1 MKKRWLAMSMAFA
14 LSISMIGQ
22 TGATAVYATPTDTEN
37 VEERQDEKELSDLEI
52 ASQMVNNYE
61 DIDIEPPLSVSE
73 YAGGIPSTIADS
85 KSLASKYDPR
95 GDANI
100 PAIRNQGSLGTC
112 WAHGV
117 QSMIEMDLW
126 KQGKLNGND
135 MSEFQ
140 TVYFMNHDW
149 EDPLNLC
156 TNDNF
161 HAVDSKGDSA
171 LSKTWY
177 TQGCNTAYTK
187 FMLMDWVGAVSETEH
202 SNTAY
207 NVLLTNKEN
216 AVLNKDFAIKNDAA
230 HMQDVTVINTE
241 DMDVI
246 KKMVQEH
253 GAVEVDYWS
262 DQTTADNGTG
272 EEVYYNEA
280 NAAYYFDGYKGVD
293 KKDRTINHAVTI
305 IGWDDDFPKEKFNE
319 DHQPE
324 RNGAWLA
331 RNSWGTW
338 GDDGYF
344 WLSYED
350 TSIDEVAY
358 VMQAAA
364 RDSED
369 YYDHNYQYDGGIS
382 LSSISYASAAE
393 QYGDKYEGIQMA
405 NVFTA
410 QQDEVLK
417 AVAIYTGANYGYTV
431 QIYKGIS
438 DQTNPIQGEP
448 VYEQSGIQPFEG
460 YHTVKLDSEVELNTG
475 DVFSVVVTLR
485 DQNSIA
491 NTSIWVD
498 RNLSTDSRCSVI
510 EAKAGESFYRCLIE
524 GYDFNWS
531 DASQA
536 SDPRNVRIKAYTDD
550 IAPKIPA
557 TISNKTDKDGYQLSY
572 TYGMDLPTPSQEH
585 FTTTNQDTGA
595 DWIFAWY
602 AGDQTAENIDL
613 SSRPKLEDI
622 PSDAGTY
629 TLVATVSSKNYETA
643 SVRLKVEIAQ
653 AALTKDDFKTTLP
666 GTDGAIVYN
675 GKSHPAAVTCSIL
688 SESDKLTWKY
698 QYKKD
703 ADSEFADLA
712 ENTEPTEPGTYK
724 VMVHFAGNKNIA
736 AIDNL
741 EVGTFTIAKGE
752 ALTIAPENKSYIYSS
767 GSKGAVTLDLSE
779 KLSGT
784 DMGKVTYAVTKTED
798 TQNILDGNPTIS
810 DKGILQ
816 YTVKSM
822 TNYQAGVKAVITV
835 TIGSDRYKDS
845 TYTLTIQLSEKK
857 LVKPQNDAAV
867 TLQNSQLIEGQSLS
881 ALTFTNVAFVDS
893 QSGQTVAGKLTFTNP
908 ETVPAVGTTT
918 AEWVFT
924 PDDSEYAAYTGNVSI
939 TVLSKTI
946 NITNKDYAASYTY
959 GAPIPT
965 PTKENFTTDP
975 AIESADENLTWS
987 FTWKNSDGTT
997 LTTAPSDAGTYTLVT
1012 AVSHND
1018 SRSGVL
1024 ETTISILPLTLTAGD
1039 FQAALPGNGTV
1050 KYSGQSHTTAVTCTK
1065 LSNFTDFTV
1074 KYQRETTSEIETAP
1088 TEPGTYQVIVSVPG
1102 DGKNITAADIS
1113 IGTFTIT
1120 KKTAFEVTE
1129 TRKHTYSEGNVQ
1141 PEEGSIDLVAD
1152 LELPEDMGEAEYTI
1166 TVEDTE
1172 GILASDPALVIQ
1184 DGILTYA
1191 VNTGKEE
1198 AVGSEAILT
1207 VTVQSA
1213 HYEDFT
1219 IKLTIRLMPYRIPVT
1234 LSGVEFP
1241 QTGVYSGQPFAYSGE
1256 PVWKTQ
1262 AGEAVFVSSTE
1273 VLYKGV
1279 NGTAYSSSDA
1289 PVHVGDYHV
1298 IISVKEIDET
1308 YAGEMT
1314 SETFHITKKPITI
1327 TAADKSIT
1335 VGDELPSLENAAQG
1349 TDYTVEGLIS
1359 GDTLNGAPVF
1369 SYTDESGAAVQ
1380 PDNSKEGTYQI
1391 RISGLEHADYEI
1403 GYRAGTLTIKTKSS
1417 VIPIESP
1424 SPGATNT
1431 PTPGATDTPSKP
1443 TIPSTPDTG
1452 TITPTPGA
1460 INTPAPTPGATD
1472 IPSEPTL
1479 TPGVTDTPV
1488 EPTPTPEEPKTTV
1501 TENPDGSKTE
1511 TTISTKTTEDGS
1523 VIQTT
1528 EVVQK
1533 DPSGKTTGSS
1543 ITSIITA
1550 GSENEGMSVTVTV
1563 TKNAKGTITNATASI
1578 SGKTASGTQRAL
1590 IQGNIVRQIIQTAST
1605 NKVEISVKNQN
1616 SAYTVIANAS
1626 DLTAGKKLN
1635 IVQKKANGTYVLV
1648 NAKTYTVTKDGDVF
1662 ASINGKKTYEFIS
1675 SSKMNK
1681 LSTSILKTI
1690 AVKKA
1695 SKTVKKSKTVKMALK
1710 NTLKMANVK
1719 SIQYTVSK
1727 KSVAKVNQKGV
1738 ITGKKAGTAV
1748 VKAKVTLKNGRTKT
1762 VRMKIIVK
1770 K

>member
-1 MKKRWLAMSMAFA
+1 MKKRWLAMSMVFA
-14 LSISMIGQ
+14 LAVSMIGQ

-37 VEERQDEKELSDLEI
+37 AEEKQGEKELSDLEI
-52 ASQMVNNYE
+52 ASRMVNNYE
-61 DIDIEPPLSVSE
+61 DIDIKPPLSISQ
-73 YAGGIPSTIADS
+73 YAGGIPATIADS
-85 KSLASKYDPR
+85 ESLASKYDPR

-140 TVYFMNHDW
+140 TVYFMNHNW

-177 TQGCNTAYTK
+177 TRGCNTAYTK
-187 FMLMDWVGAVSETEH
+187 FMLMDWVGAVSETEY

-207 NVLLTNKEN
+207 SVLLTNKEN
-216 AVLNKDFAIKNDAA
+216 AVLDKDFAIKNDSA
-230 HMQDVTVINTE
+230 HIQDVTVINTE
-241 DMDVI
+241 DMNVI
-246 KKMVQEH
+246 KEMVQEH

-280 NAAYYFDGYKGVD
+280 NAAYYFDGYKNVD
-293 KKDRTINHAVTI
+293 KKDRTINHAVAI
-305 IGWDDDFPKEKFNE
+305 VGWDDDFPKEKFNE

-338 GDDGYF
+338 GDGGYF

-393 QYGDKYEGIQMA
+393 QYRDKYEGMQMA

-410 QQDEVLK
+410 QQDEILK

-448 VYEQSGIQPFEG
+448 VYEQSGVQLFEG
-460 YHTVKLDSEVELNTG
+460 YHTVKLDSEIELNIG
-475 DVFSVVVTLR
+475 DIFSVVVTLR
-485 DQNSIA
+485 DQNNIKD
-491 NTSIWVD
+491 TSIWVD
-498 RNLSTDSRCSVI
+498 KNLSTDSRCSVI

-524 GYDFNWS
+524 GCNLNWN

-550 IAPKIPA
+550 IAPKTPA

-595 DWIFAWY
+595 DWTFVWY
-602 AGDQTAENIDL
+602 AGDQTDGNIDL
-613 SSRPKLEDI
+613 SDESKLENI

-653 AALTKDDFKTTLP
+653 ATLTKDDFEATLP
-666 GTDGAIVYN
+666 ETVVYD
-675 GKSHPAAVTCSIL
+675 GKSHPATVTCSKL
-688 SESDKLTWKY
+688 PESDKFTWKY

-703 ADSEFADLA
+703 TSSDFTDLA
-712 ENTEPTEPGTYK
+712 ENAEPTEPGMYK
-724 VMVHFAGNKNIA
+724 VMVDFTGNKNIA
-736 AIDNL
+736 AVTDL
-741 EVGTFTIAKGE
+741 EVGSFTIAKGE

-767 GSKGAVTLDLSE
+767 GSKGAVTLDLPE
-779 KLSGT
+779 KFSGI
-784 DMGKVTYAVTKTED
+784 DIGKVTYTITKTED

-816 YTVKSM
+816 YTVKPM
-822 TNYQAGVKAVITV
+822 TDYQAGVKAVITI
-835 TIGSDRYKDS
+835 TIGSDRYEDS
-845 TYTLTIQLSEKK
+845 TYTLTIQLSEKR
-857 LVKPQNDAAV
+857 LVKPQNDATV
-867 TLQNSQLIEGQSLS
+867 TLQNNQLIEGQSLS
-881 ALTFTNVAFVDS
+881 ALTFTNITFVDS
-893 QSGQTVAGKLTFTNP
+893 ESGEIVGGTLAFTDP
-908 ETVPAVGTTT
+908 DAVPGIGTTT

-924 PDDSEYAAYTGNVSI
+924 PTDSEYAAYTGNVSI

-946 NITNKDYAASYTY
+946 SITNKDYAISYAY
-959 GAPIPT
+959 GEPISMPA
-965 PTKENFTTDP
+965 KENFTIDP

-1012 AVSHND
+1012 AVSHSD
-1018 SRSGVL
+1018 SRSGEL
-1024 ETTISILPLTLTAGD
+1024 ETTISILPLTLTAAD
-1039 FQAALPGNGTV
+1039 FQTALPGNGTV
-1050 KYSGQSHTTAVTCTK
+1050 KYSGQPQMATVTCTK

-1074 KYQRETTSEIETAP
+1074 KYQVESVSEITETAP
-1088 TEPGTYQVIVSVPG
+1088 TEPGIYQVIISVPG

-1120 KKTAFEVTE
+1120 KKAAFEVTE
-1129 TRKHTYSEGNVQ
+1129 TRKHTYSEGNTQ

-1152 LELPEDMGEAEYTI
+1152 LELPEDMGETEYSI

-1172 GILASDPALVIQ
+1172 GILSGDPVPAIKN
-1184 DGILTYA
+1184 GILTYA
-1191 VNTGKEE
+1191 VNTAREE

-1207 VTVQSA
+1207 VSVQSA

-1234 LSGVEFP
+1234 LSGIEFP
-1241 QTGVYSGQPFAYSGE
+1241 QTGVYSGQHFAYNGE
-1256 PVWKTQ
+1256 PVWKTE
-1262 AGEAVFVSSTE
+1262 AGEEVSVSDTE

-1279 NGTAYSSSDA
+1279 NGTTYSSSDA
-1289 PVHVGDYHV
+1289 PVHVGDYRV
-1298 IISVKEIDET
+1298 TISVKETDET

-1314 SETFHITKKPITI
+1314 SETFSITKKPITI
-1327 TAADKSIT
+1327 TAADKNIT
-1335 VGDELPSLENAAQG
+1335 VGDELPSLENAVQG

-1359 GDTLNGAPVF
+1359 GDILDGTPVL

-1380 PDNSKEGTYQI
+1380 PDNSKEGVYQI
-1391 RISGLEHADYEI
+1391 RISGLEHLDYRI
-1403 GYRAGTLTIKTKSS
+1403 NYQAGTLTIKTKSS
-1417 VIPIESP
+1417 ITPTESP

-1431 PTPGATDTPSKP
+1431 PSPGATDTPSKP
-1443 TIPSTPDTG
+1443 SIPGTE

-1460 INTPAPTPGATD
+1460 INTPTPTPGVTN
-1472 IPSEPTL
+1472 IPGEPTL
-1479 TPGVTDTPV
+1479 TPSVTDTPV
-1488 EPTPTPEEPKTTV
+1488 KPTPTPEEPKTTV
-1501 TENPDGSKTE
+1501 TENPDGSTTE
-1511 TTISTKTTEDGS
+1511 TTTSTKTTEDGS

-1543 ITSIITA
+1543 ITSIITT
-1550 GSENEGMSVTVTV
+1550 GFEDEKTSITVAV
-1563 TKNAKGTITNATASI
+1563 KKNAKGSITNATASI
-1578 SGKTASGTQRAL
+1578 SGKTVSGTQKAL
-1590 IQGNIVRQIIQTAST
+1590 IQGSMVRQIVQTAGT
-1605 NKVEISVKNQN
+1605 NKVEINVQNQN

-1626 DLTAGKKLN
+1626 DLTAGRKLN
-1635 IVQKKANGTYVLV
+1635 IVQKKANGTYILV
-1648 NAKTYTVTKDGDVF
+1648 NAKTYTVTKNGDVF

-1675 SSKMNK
+1675 RSKMK
-1681 LSTSILKTI
+1681 ELSSGILKTI
-1690 AVKKA
+1690 KVKKA
-1695 SKTVKKSKTVKMALK
+1695 SKTVKKSKTVKMGLK

-1727 KSVAKVNQKGV
+1727 KAVAKVNQKGIV
-1738 ITGKKAGTAV
+1738 TGKKAGTAI

-1762 VRMKIIVK
+1762 VRMKITVK